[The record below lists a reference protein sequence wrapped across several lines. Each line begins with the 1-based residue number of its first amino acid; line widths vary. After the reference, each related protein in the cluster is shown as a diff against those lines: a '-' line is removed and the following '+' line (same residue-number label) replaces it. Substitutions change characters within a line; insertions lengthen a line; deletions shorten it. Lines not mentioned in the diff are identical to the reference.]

1 MADIP
6 VIYIL
11 SRNNYNNFGDENY
24 GNNIFFVRENSENLD
39 DMISL
44 YVGEAKQS
52 DVVIVNGQSVW
63 NNVTNTVNIGT
74 GGVPEDYKVDGKL
87 ILAQRTINNKTFYNA
102 LTYNSSLGTFVDC
115 GIPNNVVLVDENWS
129 TSDVSDGVKDFFYI
143 QPNTNSIYVFN
154 GTTYDPVITS
164 TMFIT
169 REEAETRFVTN
180 NKLPT
185 ADGTTIEATPVTEQG
200 VTHSVFGVKTSG
212 IVDDSTIEANGST
225 NKIGV
230 KLSGIVDDSTVVVD
244 NITSKLTSS
253 IVKSTGQIV
262 SDTGNVIS
270 VTDVPLATVVTP
282 DSTSSGLVTYDQLPR
297 NGGEIRITNAI
308 GTDQNGA
315 IGITNVENMDKSDGT
330 VVSRSSDYLSVI
342 IFKKSNNLTDVTKV
356 MPNFSITG
364 TNKVY
369 LMNPE
374 IDISS
379 YTVIHLM
386 LYFDGFHMCAIVTG
400 YQES

>member
-44 YVGEAKQS
+44 YVGKAKQS

-63 NNVTNTVNIGT
+63 DNVTNTVNIGT
-74 GGVPEDYKVDGKL
+74 GGVPEDYKVGGKL
-87 ILAQRTINNKTFYNA
+87 ILAQRTINDTTFYNA
-102 LTYNSSLGTFVDC
+102 LTYNASEDAFIDC

-129 TSDVSDGVKDFFYI
+129 TSDISDGVKDFFYI
-143 QPNTNSIYVFN
+143 QPSTHSIYVFN
-154 GTTYDPVITS
+154 GATYDPVITS

-180 NKLPT
+180 DKMPT
-185 ADGTTIEATPVTEQG
+185 VDGITLKSRDITQQG
-200 VTHSVFGVKTSG
+200 VTHSEFYGP
-212 IVDDSTIEANGST
+212 INMQ
-225 NKIGV
+225 
-230 KLSGIVDDSTVVVD
+230 
-244 NITSKLTSS
+244 
-253 IVKSTGQIV
+253 TGQITLYNNNDEAI
-262 SDTGNVIS
+262 SGNVVS
-270 VTDVPLATVVTP
+270 GTDVPLATVVTP
-282 DSTSSGLVTYDQLPR
+282 NSTASGLVTYDQLPR

-315 IGITNVENMDKSDGT
+315 IGITNVLNMDKSDGT
-330 VVSRSSDYLSVI
+330 VVSRSSDYLSTI

-356 MPNFSITG
+356 MTNFSLTG
-364 TNKVY
+364 DNKVY
-369 LMNPE
+369 LMNPD

-386 LYFDGFHMCAIVTG
+386 LYYDGFHMCAIVTG

>member
-44 YVGEAKQS
+44 YVGKAKQS

-74 GGVPEDYKVDGKL
+74 GGVPESYKVEGKL
-87 ILAQRTINNKTFYNA
+87 ILAQRTINDQTFYNA
-102 LTYNSSLGTFVDC
+102 LTYNTSSGTFIDC
-115 GIPNNVVLVDENWS
+115 GIPNNVVLVDEDWS
-129 TSDVSDGVKDFFYI
+129 TSDVSSGVRDFFYI
-143 QPNTNSIYVFN
+143 QPSTHSIYVFN
-154 GTTYDPVITS
+154 GSAYDPVITS

-180 NKLPT
+180 DKMPT
-185 ADGTTIEATPVTEQG
+185 ADGVTIEATPVTEQG

-212 IVDDSTIEANGST
+212 IVDGSTIEVNGST

-230 KLSGIVDDSTVVVD
+230 KTSGIADGSTVVVD
-244 NITSKLTSS
+244 STTSKLTGS
-253 IVKSTGQIV
+253 IVKSSGQIV
-262 SDTGNVIS
+262 TDTGNVVS
-270 VTDVPLATVVTP
+270 GTDVPLATVVTP
-282 DSTSSGLVTYDQLPR
+282 NSTASGTVTYNQLPR

-308 GTDQNGA
+308 GTNQNGA
-315 IGITNVENMDKSDGT
+315 ISIADVSNMDKSDGT
-330 VVSRSSDYLSVI
+330 VIPRSLDYLSVI
-342 IFKKSNNLTDVTKV
+342 IFKKSSNLDDVTKV
-356 MPNFSITG
+356 MPNFDATG

-369 LMNPE
+369 LMNPD

-386 LYFDGFHMCAIVTG
+386 LYYDGFHMCAIVTG

>member
-39 DMISL
+39 NMISL
-44 YVGEAKQS
+44 YVGKAKQS

-63 NNVTNTVNIGT
+63 DNVTNTVNIGT
-74 GGVPEDYKVDGKL
+74 GGVPEDYKVEGKL
-87 ILAQRTINNKTFYNA
+87 ILAQRTINDKTFYNA
-102 LTYNSSLGTFVDC
+102 LTYNTSVGTFVDC

-129 TSDVSDGVKDFFYI
+129 TYDILDGVKDFFYI
-143 QPNTNSIYVFN
+143 QPSTHSIYVFN
-154 GTTYDPVITS
+154 GSAYDPVITS

-180 NKLPT
+180 DKMPT
-185 ADGTTIEATPVTEQG
+185 ADGVTIEATPVTEQG
-200 VTHSVFGVKTSG
+200 VTHSVFSVKTSG
-212 IVDDSTIEANGST
+212 IVDDSTIESNGST

-230 KLSGIVDDSTVVVD
+230 KTSGIADGSTIVVDST
-244 NITSKLTSS
+244 TSKLTGS

-262 SDTGNVIS
+262 TNTGNVIS
-270 VTDVPLATVVTP
+270 GTDVPLATVVTD
-282 DSTSSGLVTYDQLPR
+282 DSTSSGLVTYNQLPR

-315 IGITNVENMDKSDGT
+315 IGITNVSNMNKSDGT
-330 VVSRSSDYLSVI
+330 VVPRSSDYLSII
-342 IFKKSNNLTDVTKV
+342 IFKKSNSLTDVTKV
-356 MPNFSITG
+356 MPNFSMTG
-364 TNKVY
+364 ANKIY
-369 LMNPE
+369 LMNPD

-386 LYFDGFHMCAIVTG
+386 LYYDGFNMCAIVTG

>member
-44 YVGEAKQS
+44 YVGKAKQS

-87 ILAQRTINNKTFYNA
+87 ILAQRTINDKTFYNA
-102 LTYNSSLGTFVDC
+102 LTYNASVGTFVDC

-129 TSDVSDGVKDFFYI
+129 TSDILDGVKDFFYI
-143 QPNTNSIYVFN
+143 QPSTHSIYVFN
-154 GTTYDPVITS
+154 GSAYDPVITS

-180 NKLPT
+180 DKMPT
-185 ADGTTIEATPVTEQG
+185 VDGITLKSRDITQQG
-200 VTHSVFGVKTSG
+200 VTHSEFYGP
-212 IVDDSTIEANGST
+212 INMQ
-225 NKIGV
+225 
-230 KLSGIVDDSTVVVD
+230 
-244 NITSKLTSS
+244 
-253 IVKSTGQIV
+253 TGQITLYNNNNEAI
-262 SDTGNVIS
+262 SGNVIS
-270 VTDVPLATVVTP
+270 GTDVPLATVVT
-282 DSTSSGLVTYDQLPR
+282 DNSTASGLVTYDQLPR

-308 GTDQNGA
+308 GTNQNGA
-315 IGITNVENMDKSDGT
+315 IGVTDVSKMDKSDGT
-330 VVSRSSDYLSVI
+330 VVTRSSDYLSVI
-342 IFKKSNNLTDVTKV
+342 IFKKSNSLNDVTKV
-356 MPNFSITG
+356 MPNFSLTG
-364 TNKVY
+364 SNKIY
-369 LMNPE
+369 LMNPD

-386 LYFDGFHMCAIVTG
+386 LYYDGFNMCAIVTG